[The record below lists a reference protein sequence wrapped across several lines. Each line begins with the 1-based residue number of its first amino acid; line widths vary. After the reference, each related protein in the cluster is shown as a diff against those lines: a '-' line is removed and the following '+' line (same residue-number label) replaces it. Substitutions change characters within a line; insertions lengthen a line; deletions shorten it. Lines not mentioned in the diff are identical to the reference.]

1 MNDEMLTQLKKRI
14 RNRLNNAE
22 KKVNELKNNEQ
33 YQRAYHQWLTKYT
46 TFLSILNL
54 IDELESKYKFK

>member
-22 KKVNELKNNEQ
+22 KKVNELK
-33 YQRAYHQWLTKYT
+33 K
-46 TFLSILNL
+46 
-54 IDELESKYKFK
+54 